1 MTKLKSSLIMC
12 NVPTVDS
19 AKAQAFYGALLGTEE
34 FAPGQNPNVES
45 SWTPISRDG
54 IDLTV
59 TQRYDDSERLTPYFA
74 VDSLDETVKQL
85 TELGGEVVT
94 KPVEVTMPSDAKGQ
108 ATKGRRPQLGRMVV
122 MLDPDRNHVGLM
134 ELQDE
139 KAHRHF
145 RVGRHGQP
153 LDEDQLED
161 LKAARER
168 SPR

>member
-1 MTKLKSSLIMC
+1 MAQLKSSLIMC

-45 SWTPISRDG
+45 YWTPISRDG

-74 VDSLDETVKQL
+74 VESLDEAVKQL
-85 TELGGEVVT
+85 TELGGEVVQE
-94 KPVEVTMPSDAKGQ
+94 PVAVSLPSDAKGQ
-108 ATKGRRPQLGRMVV
+108 ATKGRRPRLGRMAV

-134 ELQDE
+134 ELEDE
-139 KAHRHF
+139 HAHRHF
-145 RVGRHGQP
+145 RVGRHRQG
-153 LDEDQLED
+153 LEEDQLED
-161 LKAARER
+161 LKVARGR